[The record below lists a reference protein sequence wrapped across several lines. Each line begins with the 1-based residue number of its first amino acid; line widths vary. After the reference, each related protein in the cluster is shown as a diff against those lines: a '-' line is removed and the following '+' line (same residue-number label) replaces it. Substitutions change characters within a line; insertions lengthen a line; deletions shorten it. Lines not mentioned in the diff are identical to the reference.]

1 MSQQFTKS
9 QVATT
14 GSTKDN
20 ALIILHDKVYNVT
33 NFLNEHPGGEE
44 ILLDHAGKDGSE
56 DFDDVGHSQDAFDL
70 MKKYVVGELHESER
84 TNKTPKQGWTTSS
97 ITTKSTEKKE
107 EQGMSQTTMIA
118 VGLVVL
124 AIVYYVFL

>member
-14 GSTKDN
+14 GCTKDN

-33 NFLNEHPGGEE
+33 TFLNEHPGGEE
-44 ILLDHAGKDGSE
+44 ILLDHAGKDSSE

-84 TNKTPKQGWTTSS
+84 TNKTPKQGWTTNS
-97 ITTKSTEKKE
+97 ISTKSTEKKE

-124 AIVYYVFL
+124 AIIYYVFL